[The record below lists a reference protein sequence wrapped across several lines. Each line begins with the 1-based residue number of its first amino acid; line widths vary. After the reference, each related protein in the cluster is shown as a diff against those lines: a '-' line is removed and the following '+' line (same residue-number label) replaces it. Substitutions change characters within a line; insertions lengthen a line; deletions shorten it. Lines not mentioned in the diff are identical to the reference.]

1 MESGRGSTT
10 SMLGAMICLF
20 WMVGFV
26 SPTSVHTV
34 AHNSSHNSSH
44 DHSLRS
50 ASSKTASLGDSDN
63 ALLSE
68 LKEIVLF
75 LSQKIDDSDAR
86 IQSLEDK
93 ARAQE
98 LTINNLQNEANDGSS
113 VHRYLQNQECLPT
126 FLQTSFGPRCVFSAV
141 TRFENRTFFNDD
153 VVFNEN
159 VEFDADANCMP
170 TFNSTTQMCRIN
182 NNYTFDEGE
191 IIFDYN
197 VRFDEDVRFNDDVRF
212 RDTVLLESDV
222 KFEGGGEVTF
232 DKDTKFHQN
241 VVISN
246 DDHDIEF
253 TIEKKVTTKIYGDE
267 LKVDTHTTFYEDVKL
282 EKDLQVDGKLKVE
295 KLTELDDLELWGS
308 LWVDKETRL
317 DGTLEANQRATIK
330 NGLTVKTGGLEV
342 SSHGFQVHGPTTLTG
357 TFDLIGDSYIHGK
370 VNVDGRVIAKTMKI
384 DNTKTTTRNLQPP
397 MSNEPLLPVLLA
409 LEVIGDA
416 VVTGDFY
423 ADVIRTDDFKEIVS
437 VVDEI
442 SRQVVNELMN
452 DNLIVKDLTIRNNG
466 KSETVLTQSRMV
478 ELMDGMALK
487 VDSITANEATINGE
501 SVPTSNSQMT
511 SDEVID
517 LLLNSEGYVTIPKLK
532 SYDVKIQDEIEFV
545 GGVPTVISEAK
556 LKLQGNNVANDIA
569 TLDQKVESLESSNS
583 IQPQTM
589 TSTEIVQALKG
600 KTLSVSS
607 LDASSLTKSGVD
619 VATKNDVDKMGADVQ
634 NTVAASQSS
643 CECSDDDIKAV
654 VTKNYVK
661 SMDFVT
667 NNSLEAMDLGGDCAC
682 TAADLEELGVSFE
695 TSDAAECSCS
705 EDFVQGVI
713 DKKYIKGKLVELN
726 VPFGNDP
733 FCTCSNKDI
742 RDAVTVGHVEGLGF
756 VTSP

>member
-1 MESGRGSTT
+1 MV
-10 SMLGAMICLF
+10 GAMICLF

-26 SPTSVHTV
+26 TPTSIHTV

-159 VEFDADANCMP
+159 VEFDTDANCMP

-222 KFEGGGEVTF
+222 KFEDGGEVTF

-246 DDHDIEF
+246 ADHDIEF

-267 LKVDTHTTFYEDVKL
+267 LKVDTHSTFYDKVTL

-317 DGTLEANQRATIK
+317 DGALEANQRTTIK

-384 DNTKTTTRNLQPP
+384 DNTKTSTRNLQPP
-397 MSNEPLLPVLLA
+397 VWNDSHLPLPA
-409 LEVIGDA
+409 LEVFGGAD
-416 VVTGDFY
+416 VTGDFY
-423 ADVIRTDDFKEIVS
+423 ADVIRTDDFKEIVTLA
-437 VVDEI
+437 
-442 SRQVVNELMN
+442 RELINDLQN
-452 DNLIVKDLTIRNNG
+452 DNLVVKDLTISNNG
-466 KSETVLTQSRMV
+466 KSETVLTKSRMV
-478 ELMDGMALK
+478 ELMGDMDLK
-487 VDSITANEATINGE
+487 VDSITANMATINGE
-501 SVPTSNSQMT
+501 SVPTSNSKMT
-511 SDEVID
+511 SDEVMD
-517 LLLNSEGYVTIPKLK
+517 LLKNSEGYVTIPKLK
-532 SYDVKIQDEIEFV
+532 SYDVKILDESVFF
-545 GGVPTVISEAK
+545 GGVPTVVTNAK
-556 LKLQGNNVANDIA
+556 LKIKDINVANDIA
-569 TLDQKVESLESSNS
+569 TLVDKVGLLESSNS
-583 IQPQTM
+583 IQPRIM

-600 KTLSVSS
+600 QTLSVSS

-619 VATKNDVDKMGADVQ
+619 VATKNYVDKMGADVQ
-634 NTVAASQSS
+634 NAAAASQSS

-661 SMDFVT
+661 SMEFVT
-667 NNSLEAMDLGGDCAC
+667 TNSLENMDLGGDCTC

-713 DKKYIKGKLVELN
+713 NKKYIKEKLEVLS
-726 VPFGNDP
+726 VPFGDAS
-733 FCTCSNKDI
+733 CTCSNKEI
-742 RDAVTVGHVEGLGF
+742 RNAVTVGHVEGLGF
-756 VTSP
+756 VTTSP